1 MILPTFSDSIKII
14 INSAAQDVAMVLYDE
29 GSASEANFNTELVL
43 ASVLKSV
50 DITALT
56 HDNFYG

>member
-1 MILPTFSDSIKII
+1 MILPTFSDSINII

-50 DITALT
+50 DIAALT
-56 HDNFYG
+56 HDNFWG